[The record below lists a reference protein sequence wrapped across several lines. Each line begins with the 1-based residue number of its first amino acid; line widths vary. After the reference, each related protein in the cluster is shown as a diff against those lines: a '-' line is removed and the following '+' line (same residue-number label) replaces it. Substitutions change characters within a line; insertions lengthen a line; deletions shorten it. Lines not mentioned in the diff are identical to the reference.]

1 MIHSLKISRYNHT
14 IALFTDCIVKNRMFS
29 AIKAKDPFIPI
40 DKLEFNFVRSSGPGM
55 LFLLESII
63 LTLLF

>member
-40 DKLEFNFVRSSGPGM
+40 DKLEFNFVRS
-55 LFLLESII
+55 II